1 MLDPY
6 LLRMDWN
13 SLMPLSFRQSGD
25 AGSLPK
31 TIEIDPFAAFC
42 GTIAISADADET
54 SLTKI
59 CGFHPSRETALNA
72 CSENFPKANT
82 IRTLAFDALSWVT
95 CGWTSREV
103 GSYPTLAT

>member
-6 LLRMDWN
+6 LLRIDWN
-13 SLMPLSFRQSGD
+13 SLIPLSLRQSGA

-31 TIEIDPFAAFC
+31 TIEIEPFAAFC

-59 CGFHPSRETALNA
+59 CGFQPSRETALNA
-72 CSENFPKANT
+72 WSENLPNAKIMNT
-82 IRTLAFDALSWVT
+82 FALLAFSCVT
-95 CGWTSREV
+95 SGCTSVEV
-103 GSYPTLAT
+103 GS

>member
-6 LLRMDWN
+6 FARIDRK
-13 SLMPLSFRQSGD
+13 SLMPLSLRQIGD

-42 GTIAISADADET
+42 GTIAISAEADET

-59 CGFHPSRETALNA
+59 CGFQPRRETALKA
-72 CSENFPKANT
+72 CKENLPKANT
-82 IRTLAFDALSWVT
+82 IRTLALAAFSCVT
-95 CGWTSREV
+95 CGWTSVEV
-103 GSYPTLAT
+103 GS